1 MDDLERRVVILSLVA
16 KKGDN
21 PDLWGYARLRK
32 SILLLQIAE
41 DVPLGFVFDLERER
55 PVSPELQLF
64 LEKMIFDRYLVSV
77 ETPSGFRRDLGE
89 NGVRLLEENQ
99 EIVERYSEQV
109 NRVFKSTRDMSLTD
123 LRVAARDAYLS
134 YPERAGIS

>member
-109 NRVFKSTRDMSLTD
+109 NRVFESTKDMSLTD

>member
-16 KKGDN
+16 KKGRII
-21 PDLWGYARLRK
+21 LICGEYARLRK

-109 NRVFKSTRDMSLTD
+109 NRVF
-123 LRVAARDAYLS
+123 
-134 YPERAGIS
+134 